1 MLPSLAVLD
10 CLVGDAA
17 DFLLSLPIA
26 PPMVPLVSLDFRMR
40 SSSEALCS
48 LKPHPM
54 SKVVSWMSLLEHAQ
68 QQQKQ
73 IVGPFYIE
81 QFKKLLLLAEKL
93 PRRRHFAK
101 GSGAPKGDYR
111 NDRMVLLIPAQSAF
125 ARKC

>member
-68 QQQKQ
+68 RQQKQ

-81 QFKKLLLLAEKL
+81 QFKKAAATRRKAAEAATL
-93 PRRRHFAK
+93 CQGVR
-101 GSGAPKGDYR
+101 S
-111 NDRMVLLIPAQSAF
+111 S
-125 ARKC
+125 